1 MNEAARAL
9 FDLSGTVALVTGGN
23 GGIGQGIADGLAE
36 AGASVVIAARN
47 EAKTAAAVAA
57 IQSRGG
63 AATGITCDVNV
74 RADLEAAVARC
85 ESEYGRLDILV
96 NNAGVAR
103 GGQAQSIS
111 EADWQ
116 LVIDTNLSSLLWAAQ
131 VAYPLLKSGGR
142 GKVINIASEY
152 SLFGSGRGIAYPS
165 SKGGVVQLTKS
176 LAVGWAVDGIQ
187 VNAIVPG
194 WITTDMTAPVKD
206 NQRFYEGIIYRTPA
220 GRFGEPDELAGAGVF
235 LASHAADFV
244 TGVVLP
250 VDGGYAAG

>member
-1 MNEAARAL
+1 MNDAARAL
-9 FDLSGTVALVTGGN
+9 FDLSGTVTLVTGGN
-23 GGIGQGIADGLAE
+23 GGIGQGIADGLAD

-47 EAKTAAAVAA
+47 EDKTAAAVAA
-57 IQSRGG
+57 IESRGG
-63 AATGITCDVNV
+63 TALGVACDVNV
-74 RADLEAAVARC
+74 RADLEAAVSRC

-103 GGQAQSIS
+103 GGPAETIA
-111 EADWQ
+111 EEDWQ
-116 LVIDTNLSSLLWAAQ
+116 LVIDTNLSSLLWASQ
-131 VAYPLLKSGGR
+131 VAYPHLKASGR

-152 SLFGSGRGIAYPS
+152 SLFGSPRAIAYSS

-176 LAVGWAVDGIQ
+176 LAVGWAEAGIQ

-194 WITTDMTAPVKD
+194 WITTDMTAPAK
-206 NQRFYEGIIYRTPA
+206 NNETFYDGIIYRTPA

-235 LASHAADFV
+235 LASHASDFV

>member
-1 MNEAARAL
+1 MNEAARAI

-23 GGIGQGIADGLAE
+23 GGIGQGIADGLAD

-63 AATGITCDVNV
+63 TATGIACDVNV

-235 LASHAADFV
+235 LASHASDFV

>member
-1 MNEAARAL
+1 MNDAARAM

-23 GGIGQGIADGLAE
+23 GGIGQGIADGLAD

-47 EAKTAAAVAA
+47 EEKTAAAVAA
-57 IQSRGG
+57 IEARGG
-63 AATGITCDVNV
+63 SAVGVACDVNE

-96 NNAGVAR
+96 NNAGMGR
-103 GGQAQSIS
+103 GGPAETIA

-116 LVIDTNLSSLLWAAQ
+116 ITIDTNLSAMLWGSQ
-131 VAYPLLKSGGR
+131 IAYPLLKAGGR

-152 SLFGSGRGIAYPS
+152 SLFGSARALAYS
-165 SKGGVVQLTKS
+165 ASKGGVVQLTKS
-176 LAVGWAVDGIQ
+176 MAVGWAKDGIQ

-194 WITTDMTAPVKD
+194 WITTDMTAGVKA
-206 NQRFYEGIIYRTPA
+206 NQTFYEGIVYRTPA

-235 LASHAADFV
+235 LASHASDFV
-244 TGVVLP
+244 TGIVLP